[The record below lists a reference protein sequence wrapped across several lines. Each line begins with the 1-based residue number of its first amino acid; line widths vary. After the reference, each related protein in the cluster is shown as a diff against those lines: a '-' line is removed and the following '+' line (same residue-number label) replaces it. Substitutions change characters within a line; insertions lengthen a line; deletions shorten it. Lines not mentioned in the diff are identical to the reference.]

1 MRWWPVGIGFL
12 GAALIL
18 ALWFPSACG
27 STDLGFG
34 EDGLDPNFYSCD
46 SLLRENVD
54 SLDGPTPGTSER
66 KTGGDV
72 LETRMMIGS
81 GLPALA
87 VMAVGLG
94 LGRWLGHADTDT
106 STSRRSGSALVSY
119 GVAVGLAVGASGIA
133 AFALLN
139 HPSALAPL
147 MIPVVGP
154 LLASWAPNRRVLVV
168 GGAIVFQVGFAL
180 AAALPTGFLY
190 LPSAAALLVGGLL
203 ELFNQD

>member
-12 GAALIL
+12 GAALTL

-34 EDGLDPNFYSCD
+34 QDGLDPNLYSCD

-72 LETRMMIGS
+72 LATRMMIGS

-87 VMAVGLG
+87 VMALGLG
-94 LGRWLGHADTDT
+94 LGRWVGHADADP
-106 STSRRSGSALVSY
+106 STPPQAGPALVSY
-119 GVAVGLAVGASGIA
+119 GIAVGLAVSASGVA

-139 HPSALAPL
+139 HPSALVPL
-147 MIPVVGP
+147 MIPVIGP
-154 LLASWAPNRRVLVV
+154 LLASWAPSRRALVV
-168 GGAIVFQVGFAL
+168 GGAIVFQLGFAL
-180 AAALPTGFLY
+180 AAALPIGFLY
-190 LPSAAALLVGGLL
+190 LPSAAALLLGGLL
-203 ELFNQD
+203 ELFYRD